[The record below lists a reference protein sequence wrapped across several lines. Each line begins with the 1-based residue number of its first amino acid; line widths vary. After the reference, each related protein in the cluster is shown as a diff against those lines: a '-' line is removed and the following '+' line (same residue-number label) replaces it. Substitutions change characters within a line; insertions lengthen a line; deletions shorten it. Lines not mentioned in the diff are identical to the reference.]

1 MRPLPPALSTFAPE
15 VDRIFAFVHGTAAIA
30 LAVVVIALV
39 VLAVRHRRR
48 RGVAAAPPSVS
59 RAWLAL
65 ELAWAVAPVVPF
77 ALMFHWGFQA
87 YLRQSIAPDD
97 AYVVHARARQ
107 WAWEF
112 EHPNGITEDNEL
124 HVPAGR
130 AVRLVLSSSDV
141 IHSFFAPELRVKRD
155 AVPGTF
161 TSLWFEAIERPDVPL
176 EGDLSVPDARRI
188 WYRAPILCA
197 ELCGAS
203 GRWGPNAGHATM
215 SAEILVMR
223 PEDFDAW
230 VSTPGCL
237 GFPPATTLEWGQQLF
252 SMKGCTACHAREEG
266 APPLA
271 GPSLHALFG
280 REVRMASGEVVIAD
294 EAYVREAILQ
304 PHARVVAGFDPV
316 MPRIRMSDE
325 QLDALLEYLRTL

>member
-1 MRPLPPALSTFAPE
+1 MPPGLSTFAPE

-30 LAVVVIALV
+30 LAVVVVGLVAL
-39 VLAVRHRRR
+39 AARYRRR
-48 RGVAAAPPSVS
+48 RDVAAAPPSVS

-65 ELAWAVAPVVPF
+65 ELAWVVAPVVPF

-87 YLRQSIAPDD
+87 YLDQSIAPDD
-97 AYVVHARARQ
+97 AYVVRVRARR

-112 EHPNGITEDNEL
+112 EHPNGIVEDDEL

-155 AVPGTF
+155 AVPGMF

-188 WYRAPILCA
+188 GYRTPILCA

-203 GRWGPNAGHATM
+203 GRWGPNQGHATM
-215 SAEILVMR
+215 AAEILVMR

-230 VSTPGCL
+230 MSTPGCL
-237 GFPPATTLEWGQQLF
+237 GFAPATTLEWGEQLF
-252 SMKGCTACHAREEG
+252 SQKGCSACHAREEG
-266 APPLA
+266 AQALA
-271 GPSLHALFG
+271 GPSFHGLFG
-280 REVRMASGEVVIAD
+280 REVRTTSGELVITD
-294 EAYVREAILQ
+294 EPYVREAILQ
-304 PHARVVAGFDPV
+304 PGTRVVAGFDDV
-316 MPRIRMSDE
+316 MPRIRMSEE